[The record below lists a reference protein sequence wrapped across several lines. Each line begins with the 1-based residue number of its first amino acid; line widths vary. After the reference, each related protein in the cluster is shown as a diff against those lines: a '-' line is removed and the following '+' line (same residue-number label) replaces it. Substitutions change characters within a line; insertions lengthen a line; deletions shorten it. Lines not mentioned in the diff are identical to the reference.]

1 MLCALGALCAAP
13 YPLCPKLLG
22 FLQQPLTP
30 TLTLPSHCP
39 LPPVQ
44 MQGLTSLHMEHM
56 PHMLQYPAMPEG
68 LPAALWRLP
77 RLRRLSLAGSC
88 VHPSKLKLLAAACGG
103 SLTHLDI
110 STGGSAPCAAAC
122 CCGQWHG
129 GGGDGGSE
137 GSCCGRRQWPNGPRQ
152 LPGPPYKRLTSLH
165 ERDLCEAAG
174 SLRQLQSFC
183 AAGTALPLRVC
194 TAFVA
199 AAPAGRLTSL
209 DLSGCCLEAEHPTS
223 EASYERQAPWQ
234 RQLFFSSGA
243 RRTLNF
249 DELPA
254 GGCRLSVQVV
264 GGGCRLLAAGA
275 GCWRW
280 SPRLWGGH
288 LCLCG
293 GSRWEQRRARRH
305 MHTA

>member
-1 MLCALGALCAAP
+1 MP
-13 YPLCPKLLG
+13 
-22 FLQQPLTP
+22 FW
-30 TLTLPSHCP
+30 
-39 LPPVQ
+39 Q
-44 MQGLTSLHMEHM
+44 MQGLTALHMEHL
-56 PHMLQYPAMPEG
+56 PHLLQYPAMPEG

-110 STGGSAPCAAAC
+110 STGGSAPCAASC
-122 CCGQWHG
+122 CCADWR
-129 GGGDGGSE
+129 GGSSGGE
-137 GSCCGRRQWPNGPRQ
+137 SSNRSRRQWPNSPRQ
-152 LPGPPYKRLTSLH
+152 LPGPPFKRLTSLH

-174 SLRQLQSFC
+174 SLRQLRSFC

-194 TAFVA
+194 TAFVT
-199 AAPAGRLTSL
+199 AAPAGRLTAL
-209 DLSGCCLEAEHPTS
+209 DLSGCSLEAEHPTS

-254 GGCRLSVQVV
+254 GRQGWENALGSVGWRRQVCPPTV
-264 GGGCRLLAAGA
+264 ATSAFLLPRNEDGGVLVACAA
-275 GCWRW
+275 
-280 SPRLWGGH
+280 PV
-288 LCLCG
+288 
-293 GSRWEQRRARRH
+293 
-305 MHTA
+305 